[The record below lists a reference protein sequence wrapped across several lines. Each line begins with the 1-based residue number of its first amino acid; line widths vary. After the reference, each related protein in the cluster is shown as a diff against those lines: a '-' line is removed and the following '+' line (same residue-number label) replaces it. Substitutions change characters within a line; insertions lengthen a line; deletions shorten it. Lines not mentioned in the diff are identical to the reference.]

1 MQLRS
6 NSRQVPK
13 NIEYTSDKKYSDLL
27 YSYLQCISEY
37 DGSCRVIEKKKI
49 KFSKIGD
56 KIGLGRQTTSKRFK
70 DLLILGLV
78 KEEGELYILEN
89 LERNIA
95 ALVPYDVLQVLVDTL
110 SDNSI
115 SIYVYLMNRF
125 IANKEEPFD
134 IYMDQLKTY
143 VGIST
148 STTSNN
154 TTIVNILN
162 VLQKLGLIKFIVRKD
177 SKEDEYRTK
186 YIILSVSNFIKF
198 Y

>member
-154 TTIVNILN
+154 TTVVNILN

-186 YIILSVSNFIKF
+186 YMILSVSNFIKF